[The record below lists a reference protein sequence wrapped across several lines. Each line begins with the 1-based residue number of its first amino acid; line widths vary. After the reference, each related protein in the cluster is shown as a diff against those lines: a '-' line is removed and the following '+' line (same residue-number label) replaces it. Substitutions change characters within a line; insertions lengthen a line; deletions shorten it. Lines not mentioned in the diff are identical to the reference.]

1 MLRKHTRTG
10 GFFLN
15 LIINM
20 LLNLKWSIPAG
31 IFLGLHCAFGLSLW
45 WFWGALALWILR
57 IWAYMMVYRW
67 ASSAPPSPPQK
78 NKNPYSRKNFDYTYN

>member
-20 LLNLKWSIPAG
+20 LLNLKWSIPAW